1 MSRTEAETLEAHI
14 VNHLNRI
21 LEHRVTGRSASFSQ
35 RFDDSIHQSIS
46 QKDTE
51 HRSSYHECNLAIGA
65 VVGVVVYLIYIR
77 MYYRISPKIKY
88 ISNQYTSAG
97 YDYDDVDKIMTVVIF
112 TLIMVVFYA
121 TCQMANL

>member
-21 LEHRVTGRSASFSQ
+21 LEHRVAGRSVSFSQ

-51 HRSSYHECNLAIGA
+51 QRSSYHECNLAHHLVVSYHNNEEDDIKRNPCPARRKRHRHLIEPDILAA
-65 VVGVVVYLIYIR
+65 VKHMQQLHV
-77 MYYRISPKIKY
+77 KILYPTKIHSLY
-88 ISNQYTSAG
+88 FNQILS
-97 YDYDDVDKIMTVVIF
+97 
-112 TLIMVVFYA
+112 
-121 TCQMANL
+121 

>member
-1 MSRTEAETLEAHI
+1 MDWWMESSNRWLKDGDLPATRCSSIRFRWLTICASR
-14 VNHLNRI
+14 V
-21 LEHRVTGRSASFSQ
+21 SASV
-35 RFDDSIHQSIS
+35 RLIDIL
-46 QKDTE
+46 
-51 HRSSYHECNLAIGA
+51 CGLAIGA

-88 ISNQYTSAG
+88 ISNQYTSTG